1 MPARILSIP
10 PGLPFLPTL
19 AEGILD
25 GRIVPGVTRGGD
37 PLALADLTVYVP
49 TRRAAQGLTAAFAHA
64 IGGRSAILPSVRP
77 LGEGEAMDPFAAP
90 PEGGTAGA
98 LLHAIDPLR
107 RRLDLA
113 RLIRFW
119 KSQIDSSAATA
130 LSGEPIVLPASSA
143 DALWLAED
151 LGALLDEAGDEEV
164 ALSALATLDIDDRL
178 AEWWQLTSRFLSIVT
193 EAWPAHLASLKLG
206 EPGEAKRVWARER
219 AARYRRDG
227 SRGPVVVAGSTATAP
242 ATLELLAAI
251 AELPNGAVV
260 LPGLDMTLDEPSFA
274 RIDRSAQPSASGHP
288 QYGLARVLAGL
299 RVRRE
304 DVETLAS
311 PRARRERFVSDA
323 LRPAETTDLWATS
336 EPHGTEA
343 LDGFALVE
351 APDERTEALAIAV
364 AMRDALSDPK
374 ARAAL
379 TTPDRNLARRVVA
392 ELARFGIAANDSA
405 GRPLSATAPGTLA
418 RLVLE
423 AAFAPGDPVTLL
435 SLLKHPLA
443 RFARGAAEARRAA
456 RTIEL
461 LALRGGTGRASAATL
476 ADLYRQRR
484 AALET
489 ARRIPRAVRLVK
501 EEDRDLAAS
510 VCDALALALRPLLD
524 LRGAPAAETSVF
536 AAALTRS
543 LEAIASDGEGDV
555 RELYAEEA
563 GAALAGLLADLVA
576 APEIGFPVEASEW
589 PDVFAALSSGVSVRP
604 RAGLSSRAFV
614 WGALEARLQDVDV
627 MVLGGLNEGT
637 WPQGARSDAFL
648 SRVMRSEILLDP
660 PERRIGLAAH
670 DIWMALGHER
680 VVLTRSLRSD
690 GAPTVPSRWLQRLT
704 TLAGDAGTARLRAEG
719 APFLKGAARLDEVA
733 EGPRAPRPEPRP
745 PLSARPRRFSVTEVE
760 TLFRDPYAVHARRV
774 LHLQKLEP
782 LIRAPAAAE
791 RGTLYHRILARF
803 AKEIAEPGGERA
815 RHDLLAIAREE
826 FAVEALPPEIEA
838 VWWPRMET
846 LATNVVDWERRRG
859 AFIVRR
865 HAELKGEMP
874 IPDIGVMLSGE
885 ADRIDE
891 TADGGVEILDF
902 KTGTNPSAKQ
912 ARTLLSPQLAL
923 EAAMAREGAFAALG
937 RVSSVSELTY
947 VRLRERA
954 FSEDRLSKAASAT
967 REAITADGLAEEALR
982 RFRSLSAFVL
992 TEANGFR
999 SRARPMLQGDFTGE
1013 YDHLARAREWALGED
1028 EDAGEGDAS

>member
-1 MPARILSIP
+1 MAPRILSVP

-19 AEGILD
+19 AAGILD
-25 GRIVPGVTRGGD
+25 GRIVPGVARGGD
-37 PLALADLTVYVP
+37 PLALADLTVFVP

-64 IGGRSAILPSVRP
+64 LGGASAILPSVRP
-77 LGEGEAMDPFAAP
+77 LGEGEATDPFAAP
-90 PEGGTAGA
+90 LGGSVASP
-98 LLHAIDPLR
+98 LLPTIDPLR

-113 RLIRFW
+113 RLVRFW
-119 KSQIDSSAATA
+119 KSQIDSQAAGA
-130 LSGEPIVLPASSA
+130 LVGEAIALPPSSA
-143 DALWLAED
+143 DALWLADD
-151 LGALLDEAGDEEV
+151 LAALLDEAGDEEIS
-164 ALSALATLDIDDRL
+164 LSALASLDIEDRL

-193 EAWPAHLASLKLG
+193 EAWPAHLASLGLA
-206 EPGEAKRVWARER
+206 EPGEAKRAWARER
-219 AARYRRDG
+219 AARYRREG
-227 SRGPVVVAGSTATAP
+227 SRGPVVIAGSTATAP
-242 ATLELLAAI
+242 ATLDLLLAVAH
-251 AELPNGAVV
+251 LPNGAVV
-260 LPGLDMTLDEPSFA
+260 LPGLDTLLDEPSFV

-288 QYGLARVLAGL
+288 QYGLSRILAGL
-299 RVRRE
+299 GVARA
-304 DVETLAS
+304 DVEALAS
-311 PRARRERFVSDA
+311 PRAGRERFVSDA
-323 LRPAETTDLWATS
+323 LRPAETTDLWA
-336 EPHGTEA
+336 ENPAVDPAA
-343 LDGFALVE
+343 LDGLALVE

-374 ARAAL
+374 ARVAL

-405 GRPLSATAPGTLA
+405 GRPLSATAPGTFA

-443 RFARGAAEARRAA
+443 RFGRSAADARRAA

-461 LALRGGTGRASAATL
+461 LALRGGTGRAGAVSL
-476 ADLYRQRR
+476 AELYRTRR

-489 ARRIPRAVRLVK
+489 ARRVPRAVRLIS
-501 EEDRDLAAS
+501 EGDRDLGQS
-510 VCDALALALRPLLD
+510 VCQALGEALRPLLA
-524 LRGAPAAETSVF
+524 LAEGPPVEIGAF
-536 AAALTRS
+536 ATDLTRS
-543 LEAIASDGEGDV
+543 LEAIAAGDDGTV

-563 GAALAGLLADLVA
+563 GAALAGLLTDLVA
-576 APEIGFPVEASEW
+576 APAIGFAVEAREW
-589 PDVFAALSSGVSVRP
+589 PDVFAALSAGVSVRP

-648 SRVMRSEILLDP
+648 SRVMRAEILLDP

-670 DIWMALGHER
+670 DVWMALGHAR
-680 VVLTRSLRSD
+680 VVLTRSLRAE

-704 TLAGDAGTARLRAEG
+704 TLAGDDGTARLRREG
-719 APFLKGAARLDEVA
+719 APFLAGAARLDEVA
-733 EGPRAPRPEPRP
+733 EAPRAARPEPRP

-782 LIRAPAAAE
+782 LLRAPAAAE

-803 AKEIAEPGGERA
+803 AKEVADPGGDDA
-815 RHDLLAIAREE
+815 RRTLLGIAREE
-826 FAVEALPPEIEA
+826 FGDEALPPEIEA
-838 VWWPRMET
+838 IWWPRMET
-846 LATNVVDWERRRG
+846 LATHVVDWERRRG
-859 AFIVRR
+859 GFIVKR
-865 HAELKGEMP
+865 HAELRGELP
-874 IPDIGVMLSGE
+874 VPDLGVTLTGE

-891 TADGGVEILDF
+891 TADGGVEIIDF

-912 ARTLLSPQLAL
+912 ARTLLSPQLSL
-923 EAAMAREGAFAALG
+923 EAAMAREGAFEALG
-937 RVSSVSELTY
+937 RVGSVAELTY

-954 FSEDRLSKAASAT
+954 FAEDRLSKAASPT
-967 REAITADGLAEEALR
+967 REAITADGLAEEALQ
-982 RFRSLSAFVL
+982 RFRALSAFVL
-992 TEANGFR
+992 TEGNGFR
-999 SRARPMLQGDFTGE
+999 SRARPMLQGDFSGE

-1028 EDAGEGDAS
+1028 EDAGEGDTA